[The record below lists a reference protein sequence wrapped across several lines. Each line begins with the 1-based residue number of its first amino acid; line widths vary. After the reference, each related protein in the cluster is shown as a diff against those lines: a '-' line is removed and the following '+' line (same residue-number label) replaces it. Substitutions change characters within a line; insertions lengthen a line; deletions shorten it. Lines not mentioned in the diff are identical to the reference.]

1 MAGEGPRA
9 NGFGSDNMYKKP
21 LAIDPNLIR
30 PAPSSASPSA
40 DSDNEHK
47 SEQNQPSTGMAQPL
61 VNNPYEIF
69 GNMPLDQLI
78 PLILQSRGT
87 GTKFAD
93 LTEESLMEEIIKDDV
108 PLSQAQRDADGDLDM
123 DVSQFAN
130 EPGQQTPEPQQIE
143 GPARADEDAALSQE
157 KFRQLKASTVQS
169 LNLAVNE
176 SSLALEFVSLLLS
189 SVRPSA
195 ANASMSPFL
204 KKTVPQASLN
214 AEKIPFQTPSSA
226 EVLDRS
232 LIAKGWKQRSLEE
245 SRTLLKDSYQA
256 LEKSLK
262 KEHSYWSK
270 VSHNI
275 SKKDVVFRIKDR
287 ETGEKSLGIKY
298 GYEDSGSTYTQERGI
313 AVLKHN
319 SKLDRLELVPADRQQ
334 ANALGKDNNEKFVRV
349 RIFTKIEEEDDY
361 ILTGESRLDELLIPN
376 QAAGEEFDFRRQI
389 SRLKFFIF
397 EKDLMY
403 QLKRESENLI
413 SYGVSIENENKIT
426 IEFSTEKLELE
437 TMPVNDDVI
446 MNHQQDAPKTDDRKA
461 TLVLIMLRMLLVV
474 IYKKQL
480 RKKLLCP
487 QTSMGA
493 SVKSPKTHKAVGKL
507 QDNEVLLLRPIIG
520 KFKHESYVNLLKKI
534 IKGFVL
540 DVVEDSS
547 VRKVSGSSHPVTI
560 KNEAVYDNHI
570 AKLDKEIHL
579 FDKILEMPR
588 SDLLV
593 ELPKSG
599 TILFVLQSSNYCNAT
614 TGVKYTNGEGEILF
628 DTSFSNFKELE
639 DFLHFIVSE
648 YVAGGQE
655 NGVKD
660 E

>member
-1 MAGEGPRA
+1 MAGEEPQA
-9 NGFGSDNMYKKP
+9 NGFRSDSTYKKP

-30 PAPSSASPSA
+30 PVPSFASPTA
-40 DSDNEHK
+40 DSDNDHK
-47 SEQNQPSTGMAQPL
+47 DDQSQPSTGVTQPL
-61 VNNPYEIF
+61 VNNPYETF

-78 PLILQSRGT
+78 PLILQSRGP

-93 LTEESLMEEIIKDDV
+93 LTEESLMEEIMKDV
-108 PLSQAQRDADGDLDM
+108 PLPQAQQDADGDLDM
-123 DVSQFAN
+123 DGSQLTN
-130 EPGQQTPEPQQIE
+130 DPGQRTPEPQQIE
-143 GPARADEDAALSQE
+143 GPAQADEDAVLSQE
-157 KFRQLKASTVQS
+157 QFRQLKASTVQS

-204 KKTVPQASLN
+204 KKTVPPASLN
-214 AEKIPFQTPSSA
+214 AEKIPFQKPSSD
-226 EVLDRS
+226 EVLERS

-245 SRTLLKDSYQA
+245 SRTLLKDSYLA

-275 SKKDVVFRIKDR
+275 SKKDVVFKMKDR

-313 AVLKHN
+313 AVLRHN
-319 SKLDRLELVPADRQQ
+319 SKLDKLELVPADRQQ
-334 ANALGKDNNEKFVRV
+334 ANALGKENNEKFVRV

-361 ILTGESRLDELLIPN
+361 ILTGESHLDKLLIPN
-376 QAAGEEFDFRRQI
+376 QVAGEQNDFRRQI

-426 IEFSTEKLELE
+426 IEFPTEKLELE
-437 TMPVNDDVI
+437 TMHVNDDVI
-446 MNHQQDAPKTDDRKA
+446 MNHQQDAPKTNDRKA

-487 QTSMGA
+487 QTSIGA
-493 SVKSPKTHKAVGKL
+493 SAKSPKVHKVVGSL

-520 KFKHESYVNLLKKI
+520 KFKHESYVSLLKKI

-540 DVVEDSS
+540 DVVEGSS
-547 VRKVSGSSHPVTI
+547 VRKVENPSNTVTI
-560 KNEAVYDNHI
+560 KDEVVYDNHI

-593 ELPKSG
+593 ETPKAG
-599 TILFVLQSSNYCNAT
+599 TILFLLQSSNYCNAT
-614 TGVKYTNGEGEILF
+614 TGVKYTNGAGETLF

-648 YVAGGQE
+648 YVSGGQE
-655 NGVKD
+655 NGIKY